1 MKKAGGEAGG
11 FTALTL
17 PTEEACSVER
27 WSEERALASRDPP
40 TEACWLTD
48 EGIGWHGK
56 QEPFS
61 CALPSL
67 RISVRY
73 RAPVSTLTQHQGR
86 TLCTARHQN
95 ARTRVDHRPIAFA
108 ISAPPLA
115 LWSIGTWRGRSPH
128 RHPA

>member
-1 MKKAGGEAGG
+1 VKKAGGEAGD

-73 RAPVSTLTQHQGR
+73 RIDAHATSWPNALHCPSSER
-86 TLCTARHQN
+86 EN
-95 ARTRVDHRPIAFA
+95 AR
-108 ISAPPLA
+108 
-115 LWSIGTWRGRSPH
+115 
-128 RHPA
+128 

>member
-73 RAPVSTLTQHQGR
+73 RGIDAHATSRPNALHCPSSER
-86 TLCTARHQN
+86 EN
-95 ARTRVDHRPIAFA
+95 AR
-108 ISAPPLA
+108 
-115 LWSIGTWRGRSPH
+115 
-128 RHPA
+128 